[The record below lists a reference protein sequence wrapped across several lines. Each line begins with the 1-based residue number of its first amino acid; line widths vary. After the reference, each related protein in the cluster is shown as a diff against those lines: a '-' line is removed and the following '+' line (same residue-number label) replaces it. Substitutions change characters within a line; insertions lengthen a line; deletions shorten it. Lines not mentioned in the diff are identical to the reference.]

1 MELAD
6 WVDDKM
12 VARLQEM
19 IGTFMGFLSADK
31 MGEELRRKVA
41 HIGPGWLK
49 YICVYFNCFIKCG
62 FI

>member
-49 YICVYFNCFIKCG
+49 LYDFY
-62 FI
+62 

>member
-41 HIGPGWLK
+41 HIGPGW
-49 YICVYFNCFIKCG
+49 FI
-62 FI
+62 FL